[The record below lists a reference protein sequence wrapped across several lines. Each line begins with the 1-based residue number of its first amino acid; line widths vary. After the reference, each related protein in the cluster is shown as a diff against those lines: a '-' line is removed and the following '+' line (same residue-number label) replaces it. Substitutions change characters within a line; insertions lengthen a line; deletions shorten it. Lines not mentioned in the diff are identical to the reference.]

1 MINSYGML
9 IASFLAIFVAVT
21 AVSFFGLRVVL
32 PKAMGIKAVTTRK
45 PAALWQA
52 AIRAL
57 IQIGQGS
64 KTVLGPLMPKSLI
77 EEDWQ
82 GSNWHVKLL
91 NAGYRT
97 YTSALIYFGSKVFL
111 AAAVPAVLML
121 VAPFLEIHLSAWGFI
136 LIIIA
141 AAAIGYF
148 TPNAYLWFR
157 IRQRKRSLL
166 NTFPDALDLMRICLE
181 AGMGLD
187 SAIMRVGEELKLQ
200 SRDLHDEFHLVS
212 LELRAGSTRNLALK
226 NLATRTGLEEIEALV
241 AMLIQSERFGTSVA
255 ESIRVHSDQLRFQ
268 RKVKAEEFA
277 AKISTKLLFPLI
289 FCIFPSLLLV
299 LLGPAGIMV
308 YQNLSI
314 GPS

>member
-1 MINSYGML
+1 MTNSYGML
-9 IASFLAIFVAVT
+9 IASFLGVFAAVT
-21 AVSFFGLRVVL
+21 ALSFLGFRLLL
-32 PKAMGIKAVTTRK
+32 PKVVGIKAGAVSK
-45 PAALWQA
+45 PAAVWQA
-52 AIRAL
+52 SIRAL

-64 KTVLGPLMPKSLI
+64 KTVLGPFVPKSLI

-82 GSNWHVKLL
+82 GSTWHVKLL
-91 NAGYRT
+91 NAGFRT

-111 AAAVPAVLML
+111 AAAIPAVLTL
-121 VAPFLEIHLSAWGFI
+121 ASPFTGIHLSAWGFI
-136 LIIIA
+136 FATIA

-148 TPNAYLWFR
+148 IPNAYLWLR
-157 IRQRKRSLL
+157 IRRRKRSLL

-200 SRDLHDEFHLVS
+200 SRDLNDEFHLVS

-226 NLATRTGLEEIEALV
+226 NLATRTGLDEIEALV

-314 GPS
+314 GTS